1 MRKVKS
7 AFLTRFSAG
16 NICIFTFYRQGLKG
30 VFCKRGGKWC
40 LASFRIR
47 LCECMVFDTPA
58 CGVVDE
64 RWTMGSV
71 KPQVLGY
78 RGKMSE
84 LFGRKSDFSLEMS
97 ELFWKISE
105 NF

>member
-7 AFLTRFSAG
+7 AFL
-16 NICIFTFYRQGLKG
+16 FTFSVESVCDFMFCRQGLKG
-30 VFCKRGGKWC
+30 GFCKRGGKPS

-71 KPQVLGY
+71 KPQMLGY
-78 RGKMSE
+78 RGKCPSCSE
-84 LFGRKSDFSLEMS
+84 ESRTFL
-97 ELFWKISE
+97 
-105 NF
+105 